1 MECLDLDSPQI
12 RMEREHTF
20 MCYTSFVSNRNLT
33 LNLPVE
39 LVKKAKVYAAQHDTT
54 VNALVR
60 ELLET
65 AVSGQQRERAAMA
78 RFLDIARE
86 VRTTADPGKIRRE
99 ELHER
104 W

>member
-1 MECLDLDSPQI
+1 M
-12 RMEREHTF
+12 F
-20 MCYTSFVSNRNLT
+20 MCYNDSVANRNLT

-39 LVKKAKVYAAQHDTT
+39 LVKKAKVFAAQNDTT

-65 AVSGQQRERAAMA
+65 AVSGRQRERAAVA
-78 RFLDIARE
+78 RFLDIAQE
-86 VRTTADPGKIRRE
+86 VRTTVDPGKIRRE